1 MRTSRCYH
9 LQSLTSLSRLGITDS
24 LESLDISEKDRTRP
38 NGRPV
43 ADSWEDEEDAA
54 SSASSDDA
62 GETGTPR
69 YIPSAPPPTPIS
81 PSARRADTAWGEF
94 PSVYSPQSSVGRSNP
109 AQATTSHRP
118 EKSTATAGRMI
129 AGALGVKTPKRSE
142 EAKAYERAVRE
153 KESKR
158 IARERDERK
167 MEEERRQQARRQVWE
182 D

>member
-9 LQSLTSLSRLGITDS
+9 LQSLTSWSRPGIAAS

-62 GETGTPR
+62 GTPR
-69 YIPSAPPPTPIS
+69 CIPNAPPPTPIS
-81 PSARRADTAWGEF
+81 PSARRVDTAWGEF

-109 AQATTSHRP
+109 AQAITSLRP

-129 AGALGVKTPKRSE
+129 AGALGVKTPKTSE

-158 IARERDERK
+158 IARERAERK
-167 MEEERRQQARRQVWE
+167 MEEEGRQQARRQVWE